1 MKLLEWV
8 FPIIGFRRAK
18 KSINETIQNTKQQLN
33 NEDTT
38 YIIKQF
44 KNVDVKDAESLFTM
58 LVDNKKSLEDKAKVT
73 AVAVTLS
80 FTFLGAVSGYL
91 LNIKDKFVDS
101 PFLNFALV
109 IIILLSTFY
118 LISCGWFS
126 LLTLNS
132 RANYVLGPNE
142 YEYLS
147 NLSGN
152 EDNQSS
158 EKVFLLARNYE
169 LKMQDN
175 WILNNYVDSSNNS
188 LRNAMLCL
196 GMFVLVICLGFV
208 FSTKAENKSVDQLDI
223 IQGNIDYIQQVQKS
237 DEGIIQGLNQMIQ
250 MQQDEIKS
258 LKTDQEITQKQI
270 EFLLN
275 SINEMGKESE

>member
-1 MKLLEWV
+1 MEWV